1 MASSEVVITYET
13 LFELYRREKNRDEL
27 QKLEQDFFER
37 ALTYLKGL
45 KKTTV
50 EMTDDAI
57 ERNRS
62 IALNIKKLLRDI
74 YGRRERKII
83 TMAIIKTVTPQSII
97 DTAAL
102 MEHEKMLFD
111 SLCDLLKL
119 KRLQVLSQLENN
131 ESAFNL
137 ISRISESVAAPSASA
152 FASLPSSST
161 SVPPGV
167 PSVSSSSSSSS
178 SAIPSRPS
186 DAEIA
191 ESDPPIRLQFR
202 EDQPKFIGPNLEIY
216 GPYTSGDTAELP
228 KIIADII
235 LETGKAVTV

>member
-1 MASSEVVITYET
+1 MASPHEVVITYET

-37 ALTYLKGL
+37 ALTHLKEL

-50 EMTDDAI
+50 EMTDDTI

-62 IALNIKKLLRDI
+62 LALNIKKLLRDI

-83 TMAIIKTVTPQSII
+83 NMALIAIVTPQSLI
-97 DTAAL
+97 DTASFLA
-102 MEHEKMLFD
+102 HEKLLFE
-111 SLCDLLKL
+111 SLCDVMKL

-131 ESAFNL
+131 EHPAFSL
-137 ISRISESVAAPSASA
+137 ISRVSEPIALSVSSAPVPSTVSS
-152 FASLPSSST
+152 SLPSVPSST
-161 SVPPGV
+161 PLST
-167 PSVSSSSSSSS
+167 SS
-178 SAIPSRPS
+178 PE
-186 DAEIA
+186 DE
-191 ESDPPIRLQFR
+191 DLQKIRLQFK

-216 GPYTSGDTAELP
+216 GPYVSGDTAELP

-235 LETGKAVTV
+235 LETGKAVAV